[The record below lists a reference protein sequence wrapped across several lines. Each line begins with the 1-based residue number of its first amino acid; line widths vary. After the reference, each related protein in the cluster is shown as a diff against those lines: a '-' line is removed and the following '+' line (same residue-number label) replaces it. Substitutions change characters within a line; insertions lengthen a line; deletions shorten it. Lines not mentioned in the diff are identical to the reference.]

1 MENNNLYKSRL
12 REKGQITLPN
22 KIRSLLKAKEGDELL
37 FYQDQTGK
45 VVVDRVQMIPPD
57 QAWFWS
63 QRWQKMEREI
73 QNDIDQNRMV
83 QYKNVDEFIAYL
95 NREDA

>member
-1 MENNNLYKSRL
+1 MKNNNLYKSRL

-45 VVVDRVQMIPPD
+45 VVVDRAQMVPPD

-73 QNDIDQNRMV
+73 QSDIDQNRIV

-95 NREDA
+95 NRENA

>member
-45 VVVDRVQMIPPD
+45 VVVDRAQMVPPD

-73 QNDIDQNRMV
+73 QSDIDQNRIV
-83 QYKNVDEFIAYL
+83 QNKNVDEFIAYL